1 MAYMHAHLCDVLTSC
16 AQWCPQVVLN
26 GVHKVCSS
34 GVSGGRQQAPHK
46 LCSMVSTIQHN
57 TTFPCQ
63 ERFMCMPYMH
73 ALLCCLCVCR
83 TCMPFCVV
91 DVYAVHACPSV
102 LCVYAG
108 LGRGAGKRGYS
119 GWHRVAGCAS
129 EPCRWYVCMQDV
141 ENLAHGCSVYPDLS
155 SPSFI
160 CVSIQLN

>member
-1 MAYMHAHLCDVLTSC
+1 
-16 AQWCPQVVLN
+16 
-26 GVHKVCSS
+26 
-34 GVSGGRQQAPHK
+34 
-46 LCSMVSTIQHN
+46 
-57 TTFPCQ
+57 
-63 ERFMCMPYMH
+63 
-73 ALLCCLCVCR
+73 
-83 TCMPFCVV
+83 MPFCVV
-91 DVYAVHACPSV
+91 YVYAVHACPSV